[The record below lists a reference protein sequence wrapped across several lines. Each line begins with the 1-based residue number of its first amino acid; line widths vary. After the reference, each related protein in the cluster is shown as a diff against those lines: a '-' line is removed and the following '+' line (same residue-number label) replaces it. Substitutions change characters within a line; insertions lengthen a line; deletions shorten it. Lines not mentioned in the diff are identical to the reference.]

1 MKSQREGERNKPHF
15 LVFSKHIMKP
25 YGIVKHIILFEYQ

>member
-15 LVFSKHIMKP
+15 LVFFKTYHETLWDSEAYYLI
-25 YGIVKHIILFEYQ
+25 